1 MLSPLWADLSLWA
14 ITIKAPGLL
23 GLALLNYQFIP
34 FGYLLAI
41 LGFCRFGGADGEG
54 FSFLGTYCQ
63 QLFL

>member
-1 MLSPLWADLSLWA
+1 M
-14 ITIKAPGLL
+14 IKAPGLL
-23 GLALLNYQFIP
+23 GLALLNYQFIS

-54 FSFLGTYCQ
+54 FSFLSTYCQ